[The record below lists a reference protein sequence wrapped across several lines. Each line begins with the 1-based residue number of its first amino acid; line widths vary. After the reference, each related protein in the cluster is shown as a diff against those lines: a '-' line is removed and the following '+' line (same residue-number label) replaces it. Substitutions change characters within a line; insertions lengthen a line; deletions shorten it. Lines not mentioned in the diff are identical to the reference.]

1 MIANN
6 FNEFVDKV
14 TEAERKF
21 FNSEYGQKVTQKYLT
36 ECLKENPEMTAEEWK
51 EKKAGLLTFLFFVSC
66 LENPEL
72 KKELAKHTFNEIIKS
87 EV

>member
-14 TEAERKF
+14 TEAERKLL
-21 FNSEYGQKVTQKYLT
+21 NSEIGQKVTQEYLS

-51 EKKAGLLTFLFFVSC
+51 EKKADLLTCLFCLFC
-66 LENPEL
+66 LENAEA
-72 KKELAKHTFNEIIKS
+72 KKELAEHTYNEIIKR